1 MARPPRNA
9 VRGASCRLVL
19 ERGTL
24 LTELPFTEETLRESP
39 RNLARPLRIGE
50 GGHSGDLPIP
60 SGSSGCAVSLLT
72 PSAAPFALALALGSE
87 GEPSA
92 TETPGTFLR
101 RMTFTETAAFCAA
114 YADRTAHKRCFP
126 GLSCTGFQLRGMTGN
141 PVYLRL
147 DFQGAEPPVHGIPA
161 PVLPGTTEAH
171 LRYEALRF
179 TVEDSAEKDIYG
191 FSLSAER
198 RTSDTA
204 LIQLT
209 LHSVLTSRSAAWHAR
224 NLSRVVIDIP
234 LGSGRIR
241 IDAADLLL
249 DCEGTTI
256 DCADE
261 IIGPTRYR
269 VRGAFTADI
278 TTAGAGRLLP

>member
-1 MARPPRNA
+1 MACTPRNT
-9 VRGASCRLVL
+9 VRGASCRLML

-24 LTELPFTEETLRESP
+24 LTELPFTEETLRETP
-39 RNLARPLRIGE
+39 RSLARPLRIGE
-50 GGHSGDLPIP
+50 AGHSGDHPIP

-92 TETPGTFLR
+92 SETPGTFLR
-101 RMTFTETAAFCAA
+101 RLTFTETAAVCAA
-114 YADRTAHKRCFP
+114 YADRDAHRRYFP
-126 GLSCTGFQLRGMTGN
+126 SLSCTGFQLRGMTGN
-141 PVYLRL
+141 PVYRRL
-147 DFQGAEPPVHGIPA
+147 DFQGAEAPVFGIPA
-161 PVLPGTTEAH
+161 PDLPVMNEAH
-171 LRYEALRF
+171 LRFEALRF

-209 LHSVLTSRSAAWHAR
+209 LHSILTSGSAAWHAR
-224 NLSRVVIDIP
+224 NLSGVVIDVP

-241 IDAADLLL
+241 IEATDLLL
-249 DCEGTTI
+249 DCEGTTV

-261 IIGPTRYR
+261 IIGPTHYR
-269 VRGAFTADI
+269 VRGSLTADI
-278 TTAGAGRLLP
+278 TTAGVGRLLP

>member
-1 MARPPRNA
+1 
-9 VRGASCRLVL
+9 V
-19 ERGTL
+19 
-24 LTELPFTEETLRESP
+24 
-39 RNLARPLRIGE
+39 
-50 GGHSGDLPIP
+50 
-60 SGSSGCAVSLLT
+60 
-72 PSAAPFALALALGSE
+72 
-87 GEPSA
+87 
-92 TETPGTFLR
+92 TPGTFLR
-101 RMTFTETAAFCAA
+101 RLTFTEVAAVCAA
-114 YADRTAHKRCFP
+114 YADRNVHKRFFP

-141 PVYLRL
+141 PAYIRL
-147 DFQGAEPPVHGIPA
+147 DFLGAEAPVFGIPA
-161 PVLPGTTEAH
+161 PVLPVMNEAH
-171 LRYEALRF
+171 IRFEALRF
-179 TVEDSAEKDIYG
+179 TVEESEEKDIYG

-224 NLSRVVIDIP
+224 NLSRVVIDAL

-241 IDAADLLL
+241 IEAADLLL
-249 DCEGTTI
+249 DCEGTTV

-269 VRGAFTADI
+269 VRGALTADI